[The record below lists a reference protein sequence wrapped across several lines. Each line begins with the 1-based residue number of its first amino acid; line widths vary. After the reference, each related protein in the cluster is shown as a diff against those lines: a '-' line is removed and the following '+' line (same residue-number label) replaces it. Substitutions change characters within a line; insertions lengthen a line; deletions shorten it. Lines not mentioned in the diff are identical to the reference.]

1 MIKKTGLVL
10 LVLLLQQFT
19 LGAQTRYRQRADS
32 IKMEIGRAKSDGT
45 KLILFISLLNIYC
58 VYQPNE
64 GIKLKNTVLEL
75 ARKVDSKIDI
85 ARVNDK
91 IGRIY
96 WKLGKF
102 SDAYRYHFAALEG
115 YNAWGDNYARNY
127 VLVELGQDYLNDTNF
142 EEALIF
148 LQLALKRST
157 ETGDKVNMFNANDKL
172 IALYENT
179 GDYVSLS
186 KVTYD
191 NLSLAETMD
200 DKALLAY
207 AQAALAY
214 HLQTQGNYTEALKYY
229 KESLQLSIES
239 NDENA
244 ATADYRSIAEI
255 YEAQGNFKEA
265 EIQLKKGL
273 VMADSMENPIGI
285 YTYLNRSLGNLY
297 KAEGKYGAAL
307 EYLRK
312 ATGELRAASSNTALS
327 SLYAEIGML
336 YTRIGQFDLAQ
347 KYLDSSQALCKKL
360 NTKNNFA
367 DYYAGRQLLD
377 SATGN
382 WKGAYSHYRQYVK
395 FKDSTFNGEIF
406 GKMVNTQIQYNDG
419 KKELLTKA
427 RQEKKDIIAQG
438 KIEAELR
445 IRNFSLAGL
454 GALLLFSVIVYR
466 QRNKL
471 AKEKKRSDD
480 LLKDN
485 ELLLKEIHHRV
496 KNNLEVVSSLLA
508 LQSDQIDNPEIKAA
522 MVEGQT
528 RVHSIGLVHQKLY
541 QGSKLGVIEM
551 KDYFINLSESI
562 LDSFGAQK
570 RVCIECSME
579 PLEIDIDTAVP
590 LGLIVNELLTN
601 TIKYAFPDGRIGK
614 VSIHLQKNLDGV
626 LVLKLS
632 DNGIGKSSFTQGTGF
647 GGQLIRLLTLQL
659 CGTMKEEINNGTR
672 FFYEFKPAKTAGR

>member
-1 MIKKTGLVL
+1 MIKRTALVL
-10 LVLLLQQFT
+10 LVLFLQRFT
-19 LGAQTRYRQRADS
+19 LDAQTRYRQQADS
-32 IKMEIGRAKSDGT
+32 LKLEIGHTKSEGAR
-45 KLILFISLLNIYC
+45 LILFIKLLNIYC

-64 GIKLKNTVLEL
+64 GLKIKNTVLDL
-75 ARKVDSKIDI
+75 AGRVDSKIDI

-115 YNAWGDNYARNY
+115 YNAWGDNISRNY
-127 VLVELGQDYLNDTNF
+127 VLIELGQDYLNDTNF
-142 EEALIF
+142 EEARIF

-157 ETGDKVNMFNANDKL
+157 ETGDKTNMFNANDKL
-172 IALYENT
+172 IALYENM
-179 GDYVSLS
+179 GDYAALS
-186 KVTYD
+186 KTTYD

-200 DKALLAY
+200 DKILLAY

-214 HLQTQGNYTEALKYY
+214 HLQTQGNYTDALKYY
-229 KESLQLSIES
+229 QQSLQLSLES

-244 ATADYRSIAEI
+244 ATSDYRFIAEI
-255 YEAQGNFKEA
+255 YQALGNFKEA
-265 EIQLKKGL
+265 EIQLRKGL
-273 VMADSMENPIGI
+273 SMADSMENPIGI

-297 KAEGKYGAAL
+297 KAEGKYSEAL
-307 EYLRK
+307 HYLRK
-312 ATGELRAASSNTALS
+312 ATGELRTASANIALS

-336 YTRIGQFDLAQ
+336 YTRLRQFDVAE

-360 NTKNNFA
+360 NTKINFA
-367 DYYAGRQLLD
+367 DYYIGRQMLD

-382 WKGAYSHYRQYVK
+382 WKDAYLHYRQYANL
-395 FKDSTFNGEIF
+395 KDSTFNREVL

-419 KKELLTKA
+419 KKELLLKA

-480 LLKDN
+480 LLKEN

-508 LQSDQIDNPEIKAA
+508 LQSDQIDNAEIKAA
-522 MVEGQT
+522 MVEGQN

-541 QGSKLGVIEM
+541 QGSNLGVIEM
-551 KDYFINLSESI
+551 KDYFLNLSDSI

-570 RVCIECSME
+570 RVSIECEME
-579 PLEIDIDTAVP
+579 PLEVDIDTAVP

-601 TIKYAFPDGRIGK
+601 TIKYAFPNGQCGK
-614 VSIHLQKNLDGV
+614 VTIQLKKNAAGV
-626 LVLKLS
+626 LLLELA
-632 DNGIGKSSFTQGTGF
+632 DNGIGKSSITHGTGF
-647 GGQLIRLLTLQL
+647 GEQLIRLLTHQL
-659 CGTMKEEINNGTR
+659 CGTMKEEINSGTH
-672 FFYEFKPAKTAGR
+672 FFFEFKPIKAA